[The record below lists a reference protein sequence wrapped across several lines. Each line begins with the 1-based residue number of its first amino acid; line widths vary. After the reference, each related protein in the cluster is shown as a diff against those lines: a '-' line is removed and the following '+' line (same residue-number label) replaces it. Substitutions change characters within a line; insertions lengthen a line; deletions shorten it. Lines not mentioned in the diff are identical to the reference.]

1 MLRADWVERL
11 AIMTLQELMPEAHRL
26 SWQEQFHLAA
36 RLLQWAEAKMPEQL
50 DQPGDSD
57 KSLVT
62 AAAQVSEAAFAE
74 VWDNPEDAAYD
85 DL

>member
-1 MLRADWVERL
+1 
-11 AIMTLQELMPEAHRL
+11 MTLQELMQAAQRL
-26 SWQEQFHLAA
+26 SWQEQFHLAV

-50 DQPGDSD
+50 EQSD
-57 KSLVT
+57 YQDNSLVT
-62 AAAQVSEAAFAE
+62 AAAQVSEPSFAA

>member
-1 MLRADWVERL
+1 
-11 AIMTLQELMPEAHRL
+11 MTLQELIQEAQHL

-36 RLLQWAEAKMPEQL
+36 RLLQWAEAKMPTQADIEQPYS
-50 DQPGDSD
+50 DQ
-57 KSLVT
+57 SLV
-62 AAAQVSEAAFAE
+62 AAAAKAAEASFAE

>member
-1 MLRADWVERL
+1 
-11 AIMTLQELMPEAHRL
+11 MTLQELIEEAQHL

-36 RLLQWAEAKMPEQL
+36 RLLQWAEAKMPIQEDIVQL
-50 DQPGDSD
+50 YSDQ
-57 KSLVT
+57 SLV
-62 AAAQVSEAAFAE
+62 AAAAKAAEASFAQ

>member
-1 MLRADWVERL
+1 
-11 AIMTLQELMPEAHRL
+11 MTLQELIQEAQHL

-36 RLLQWAEAKMPEQL
+36 RLLQWAEVKMSAQEDIGHPYS
-50 DQPGDSD
+50 DQ
-57 KSLVT
+57 SLVAM
-62 AAAQVSEAAFAE
+62 AAKAAEASFAE

>member
-1 MLRADWVERL
+1 
-11 AIMTLQELMPEAHRL
+11 MTLQELMQEAQRL

-36 RLLQWAEAKMPEQL
+36 RLLQWAEAKMPEPLELSDYQ
-50 DQPGDSD
+50 DS
-57 KSLVT
+57 SLVT
-62 AAAQVSEAAFAE
+62 AVAKVSEPSFAA